1 MTAQA
6 NLSVENKIRAGLKVA
21 RLFVAYAPFGVV
33 RRLQT
38 AALYRV
44 KLPAPVS
51 AERIAKPAGEWFTSN
66 EAGDHSPVILYFHG
80 GGFVFP
86 QTPLHRTMLAKLTHD
101 VQGRT
106 LMIDY
111 RLAPEHPFPAA
122 LDDCLAA
129 YQHLLDEGIRPEQIT
144 VMGDSAGANL
154 TLALLIMLRD
164 KGISLPKVGICIS
177 APTDLTADNPAHG
190 QLDAILHPRSADRF
204 SRSYVAGHDAH
215 NPLISPLFADLH
227 GLPPLILY
235 AGGEEALAMDSKR
248 FAKAAEAAGV
258 DVTLHIYP
266 RMWHVWQITPDLPQA
281 QQSLAEIADAVRA
294 TCNRATLED
303 SLATTAAQYN

>member
-1 MTAQA
+1 MTAQTD
-6 NLSVENKIRAGLKVA
+6 LSIENKIRVGLKVA

-44 KLPAPVS
+44 RLPAPVK
-51 AERIAKPAGEWFTSN
+51 AERIAEPAGEWFTSS
-66 EAGDHSPVILYFHG
+66 AADDYSPVILYFHG

-129 YQHLLDEGIRPEQIT
+129 YQYLLDEGVAPERIT

-154 TLALLIMLRD
+154 VLALLIALRD
-164 KGISLPKVGICIS
+164 KGIQLPQLGICIS
-177 APTDLTADNPAHG
+177 APTDLTRDNPAHG
-190 QLDAILHPRSADRF
+190 QLDAILHPRSVDRF
-204 SRSYVAGHDAH
+204 SESYVAGEDAR
-215 NPLISPLFADLH
+215 NPLISPLFADLR

-235 AGGEEALAMDSKR
+235 AGGEEALSKDSER

-258 DVTLHIYP
+258 EVSLHVYP
-266 RMWHVWQITPDLPQA
+266 RMWHVWQLTPDLPQA
-281 QQSLAEIADAVRA
+281 QQSLNEIAEAVKS
-294 TCNRATLED
+294 TC
-303 SLATTAAQYN
+303 AQVVRP

>member
-6 NLSVENKIRAGLKVA
+6 NLSIENKIRAGLKVA

-44 KLPAPVS
+44 KLPAPIITM
-51 AERIAKPAGEWFTSN
+51 RIAKPTGEWFTSS
-66 EAGDHSPVILYFHG
+66 EADARSPVVLYFHG
-80 GGFVFP
+80 GGFVLP
-86 QTPLHRTMLAKLTHD
+86 QSHLHRVMLAKLTHD
-101 VQGRT
+101 IQGRT
-106 LMIDY
+106 FMLDY
-111 RLAPEHPFPAA
+111 RLAPEYPFPAA

-144 VMGDSAGANL
+144 IMGDSAGANL

-164 KGISLPKVGICIS
+164 KSIALPKLGICIS
-177 APTDLTADNPAHG
+177 APTDLTRENPAHG
-190 QLDAILHPRSADRF
+190 QLDAILHPRSVDRF
-204 SRSYVAGHDAH
+204 SLSYVAGHDAH
-215 NPLISPLFADLH
+215 NPLISPLFADLR
-227 GLPPLILY
+227 GLPPLIMY
-235 AGGEEALAMDSKR
+235 AGGEEALSMDSKR

-258 DVTLHIYP
+258 DVTLHVYP
-266 RMWHVWQITPDLPQA
+266 RMWHVWQLTPELPQA
-281 QQSLAEIADAVRA
+281 QQSLDEIADAVRA